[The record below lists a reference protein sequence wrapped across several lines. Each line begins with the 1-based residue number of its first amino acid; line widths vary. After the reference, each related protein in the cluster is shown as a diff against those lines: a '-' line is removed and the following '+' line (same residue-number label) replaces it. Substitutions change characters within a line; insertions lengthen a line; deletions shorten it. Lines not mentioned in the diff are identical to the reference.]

1 MWNTSINLARIMNER
16 PAGLLDDNELR
27 EYSDML
33 LFDTARVVHGT
44 EEDATHHHK
53 FTHNTTCPVLK
64 HLPYMVRAFILLP
77 QATGTERT

>member
-1 MWNTSINLARIMNER
+1 
-16 PAGLLDDNELR
+16 
-27 EYSDML
+27 ML

-44 EEDATHHHK
+44 EQDATHHHK
-53 FTHNTTCPVLK
+53 FPVLK